1 MRTAVLPGT
10 DVETTVLGLGCA
22 DLFRLPGSRER
33 SRVVQEAFE
42 RGIRH
47 FDTAP
52 MYGLGRAEP
61 ELGRFLRGRRDQ
73 VVVATKFGIRPT
85 PVCRAIGVVQG
96 PVRRVLAAVPA
107 LQDRARRD
115 AAGPSSGPA
124 GSLLYTSPGFD
135 AAAAEQSL
143 NASLRALRTD
153 HVDLFLL
160 HDPPP
165 GSVRADEVRAFC
177 EKALADGRIRAWGI
191 AGEPGPTREV
201 VRAFG
206 DPAPLLQ
213 LRSEARQES
222 AQGTAAGDAPAVTFG
237 VIGGALHAIAR
248 HVAGAA
254 ERRRRWNAVVG
265 EDCGD
270 PAVLVSLLLRSA
282 LRVNP
287 RGVVL
292 VGTTKPRHVRDLV
305 AAADRDP
312 SAADPALDAFR
323 ALLGEMGRDTAGARS
338 LT

>member
-1 MRTAVLPGT
+1 MRSTVLPGT

-33 SRVVQEAFE
+33 SRIVAEAFDG
-42 RGIRH
+42 GIRH

-61 ELGRFLRGRRDQ
+61 DLGRFLRGRRDQ

-85 PVCRAIGVVQG
+85 PLSRAIGLVQG
-96 PVRRVLAAVPA
+96 PVRRLLAAAPA

-115 AAGPSSGPA
+115 AAGPASGPA
-124 GSLLYTSPGFD
+124 GSLLYSSPGFD
-135 AAAAEQSL
+135 AAAAEESL
-143 NASLRALRTD
+143 NASLRALATD
-153 HVDLFLL
+153 RIDLFLL

-165 GSVRADEVRAFC
+165 DTVRGDEVRAFC
-177 EKALADGRIRAWGI
+177 EEALADGRIRAWGV
-191 AGEPGPTREV
+191 AGEPAPS
-201 VRAFG
+201 RAVARALG

-213 LRSEARQES
+213 LRTDPQSR
-222 AQGTAAGDAPAVTFG
+222 AAASDDRPAITFG
-237 VIGGALHAIAR
+237 VLGGTLHAVAA
-248 HVAGAA
+248 HVAGSV
-254 ERRRRWNAVVG
+254 ERRRRWNAAVG

-270 PAVLVSLLLRSA
+270 LRTLASLLLRDA
-282 LRVNP
+282 LLANP
-287 RGVVL
+287 DGVVL

-312 SAADPALDAFR
+312 SVADPALGAFR
-323 ALLGEMGRDTAGARS
+323 ALLGEVGDTPHARS